1 MKKLLYTYIG
11 VGLFML
17 NMTSCED
24 FLDTSSPSEA
34 TPEFVFGDVSTAR
47 GALMEA
53 YEKWRAKAYVHAN
66 GLFYDLVVCGSD
78 SERHPEGYDAQARHI
93 PENLYYGG
101 TSSFDINSAGNNGI
115 NAWPALYSIIATC
128 NTLCN
133 AIEGTETY
141 QAIEAGTGSVT
152 EMTDLYG
159 QAVALRAT
167 AYNELLRFWGDVPH
181 NLVPGVVAEGM
192 TPRDQNYEYHIN
204 KLIQVEPYMYYLGET
219 ATADASMMTR
229 NYVDALIG
237 RMCLYA
243 GGYSTRR
250 TDLGSDFYKDLDGN
264 VLSFEKLNT
273 VDANN
278 AFYGRRTDYKKFYEI
293 AETYLQN
300 CVDHPGTAALC
311 TVDPRSVGSNGQA
324 FGNPYQ
330 YIFQQNNDLVLSSES
345 IYEIPE
351 TRGVQSE
358 RPYAFGRPSSAG
370 SSNNYPCKN
379 YGQSRFHPTYYY
391 GDFDPNDMRR
401 DVTCTV
407 TGSDG
412 KNGVEKLLPFTPG
425 SQANGG
431 GIANNKWD
439 ENRQPSPR
447 WEKQRQSGINNPFVR
462 MSVFVWV

>member
-1 MKKLLYTYIG
+1 MKKLLYTYLG
-11 VGLFML
+11 VGLLML
-17 NMTSCED
+17 NITSCED

-101 TSSFDINSAGNNGI
+101 TSNFDINSAGNNGV

-133 AIEGTETY
+133 AIEETDTY
-141 QAIEAGTGSVT
+141 KAIEAGTGSVT

-181 NLVPGVVAEGM
+181 NLVPGVVAEGL
-192 TPRDQNYEYHIN
+192 TPRDQIYEYHIN
-204 KLIQVEPYMYYLGET
+204 KLIQVEPYMYYLGENVG
-219 ATADASMMTR
+219 ADASMMTR

-250 TDLGSDFYKDLDGN
+250 TDLGTDFYKDLDGN
-264 VLSFEKLNT
+264 VLSYEKLNT

-300 CVDHPGTAALC
+300 CVDNPGTAALC
-311 TVDPRSVGSNGQA
+311 TVDPRAKGSDGQS

-330 YIFQQNNDLVLSSES
+330 FVFQQNEYLVLSSES

-351 TRGVQSE
+351 TRGVQTE
-358 RPYAFGRPSSAG
+358 RPYAFCRPSSAG
-370 SSNNYPCKN
+370 
-379 YGQSRFHPTYYY
+379 
-391 GDFDPNDMRR
+391 
-401 DVTCTV
+401 
-407 TGSDG
+407 
-412 KNGVEKLLPFTPG
+412 
-425 SQANGG
+425 
-431 GIANNKWD
+431 I
-439 ENRQPSPR
+439 
-447 WEKQRQSGINNPFVR
+447 
-462 MSVFVWV
+462 